1 MAKIKIKIKDFALK
15 NAEELKSDLKNY
27 RNHMLEL
34 RMKATESKSK
44 NVKEARE
51 VRKNIARILT
61 LLNK

>member
-1 MAKIKIKIKDFALK
+1 MAKTKIKIKDFALRS
-15 NAEELKSDLKNY
+15 AEELMSDIKNY
-27 RNHMLEL
+27 RNTLLEL

-61 LLNK
+61 VLKK